1 MSVTNKIIDTLICED
16 MMSVKKTVENKKS
29 PLDKLKEKVSKLKPE
44 FFGNRLKNNTK
55 YTSLKQLQWLEKT
68 HFNDLVYGCDMYRC
82 TNNILAIHILTDRKC
97 RYGCLLIYKCSDV
110 ESVYNKI
117 HSKQIRCRIEDILSS
132 IDGNRLLANTLV
144 DNTTLKL
151 ISTKE
156 EVVDISIS
164 LLFDDIDEEVVNRV
178 ISDDIDDVYGGEF
191 LIRIN
196 VYGSET
202 SVGFMRV
209 GETGRSAIKLTSS
222 FNGIDRYVLGR
233 GVISWNIKGDSC

>member
-16 MMSVKKTVENKKS
+16 MMSVKKTVESKKS
-29 PLDKLKEKVSKLKPE
+29 PLDKLKEKVSKLKPK
-44 FFGNRLKNNTK
+44 FYGNRLKNNTK

-68 HFNDLVYGCDMYRC
+68 HFNILVYGCDVYRC

-117 HSKQIRCRIEDILSS
+117 HSIHRIEDILRVV
-132 IDGNRLLANTLV
+132 DGSRLLANTLV

-178 ISDDIDDVYGGEF
+178 ISDDIDEVYNGEF
-191 LIRIN
+191 LIRIG
-196 VYGSET
+196 VHGSET
-202 SVGFMRV
+202 SVGFMSV